1 MENNKNIVAFL
12 NMKGGVCKTTLC
24 KEIAYT
30 LSKLYKKKVLV
41 IDIDP
46 QSNCTQSFFEK
57 YNVIPG
63 DDIHKLTKFKKKLPS
78 IENIFSQS
86 YDMLEKPDLKNIIY
100 ELDDNLHIIPGSLDT
115 VFMERETTN
124 GTDQRLLNFIK
135 EENLKG
141 KYQYIFIDC
150 PPTYSFY
157 TISALLAADFY
168 LVPLVPDIY
177 SLLGL
182 DLLEEVVKRL
192 NAAYKSIIEYNPID
206 NLGVIFTK
214 VPTENQL
221 SKGMEQ
227 NIAEIKKEF
236 PQLYFF
242 EEKFQESEKLATNK
256 LETFIIDRADKSL
269 ISNITLISEEFLER
283 MTNINGDK

>member
-1 MENNKNIVAFL
+1 MKNVVAFL

-30 LSKLYKKKVLV
+30 LINQNENMKILV

-57 YNVIPG
+57 YKVIDG
-63 DDIHKLTKFKKKLPS
+63 DSVKKYREIKSDLPS
-78 IENIFSQS
+78 IENLFSKS
-86 YDMLEKPDLKNIIY
+86 YDMLEDQDLDKIIY
-100 ELDDNLHIIPGSLDT
+100 KLNEKLHIIPGSLNT

-124 GTDQRLLNFIK
+124 GNDQRLLNFIK
-135 EENLKG
+135 EKNLK
-141 KYQYIFIDC
+141 KEYTYIFIDC

-182 DLLEEVVKRL
+182 DLLNEVVRRM
-192 NAAYKSIIEYNPID
+192 NGAYRAILEHNPIH
-206 NLGVIFTK
+206 NMGVIFTK
-214 VPTENQL
+214 IPTGKQI
-221 SKGMEQ
+221 SASMSD
-227 NIAEIKKEF
+227 NISEIKSSF
-236 PQLYFF
+236 SQLYFF
-242 EEKFQESEKLATNK
+242 EEYFQQSEKLATNK
-256 LETFIIDRADKSL
+256 LETFIVDREDRSL
-269 ISNITLISEEFLER
+269 INNITLIANEFIER
-283 MTNINGDK
+283 MENLNEE

>member
-1 MENNKNIVAFL
+1 MKNVVAFL

-30 LSKLYKKKVLV
+30 LINQNENMKILV

-57 YNVIPG
+57 YKVIDG
-63 DDIHKLTKFKKKLPS
+63 DSVKKYREIKSDLPS
-78 IENIFSQS
+78 IENLFSKS
-86 YDMLEKPDLKNIIY
+86 YDMLEDQDLDKIIY
-100 ELDDNLHIIPGSLDT
+100 KLNEQLHIIPGSLNT

-124 GTDQRLLNFIK
+124 GNDQRLLNFIK
-135 EENLKG
+135 EKNLK
-141 KYQYIFIDC
+141 KEYTYIFIDC

-182 DLLEEVVKRL
+182 DLLNEVVRRM
-192 NAAYKSIIEYNPID
+192 NGAYRAILEHNPIH
-206 NLGVIFTK
+206 NMGVIFTK
-214 VPTENQL
+214 IPTGKQI
-221 SKGMEQ
+221 SASMSD
-227 NIAEIKKEF
+227 NISEIKSSF
-236 PQLYFF
+236 SQLYFF
-242 EEKFQESEKLATNK
+242 EEYFQQSEKLATNK
-256 LETFIIDRADKSL
+256 LETFIVDREDRSL
-269 ISNITLISEEFLER
+269 INNITLIANEFIER
-283 MTNINGDK
+283 MENLNEE